1 MANKKRD
8 SEKKTLRPQNTTQSP
23 HKRRGIKDWN
33 RQKKESATAYLCLIP
48 VFFGLTIISYIP
60 TLLVFV
66 MSLFDWNGLSAP
78 KFVALGNFAKIF
90 TNDMY
95 FYDSVRVT
103 VVYAVIAVFWS
114 LLYSLFIALL
124 LNRKIPAR
132 GFWRAVFFI
141 PYMLPAAG
149 VFTAWRWLYEVNYG
163 LINYGM
169 RLLGLPPQQ
178 FLQSPQQVLPSLALI
193 AVWCSGNLI
202 VIFLAGLQNVPR
214 VYVEAAQIDGANG
227 WQCFW
232 HITIPSISP
241 IIFYNVLMA
250 LISNLQV
257 INPALA
263 ITNGGPQNESMF
275 MSYII
280 YKYAFNENKIGYGS
294 AYAAVFFVMV
304 GIATFILFRAYGSQ
318 LFGEG
323 ETKK

>member
-1 MANKKRD
+1 MQGRTEAI
-8 SEKKTLRPQNTTQSP
+8 LQSGTSVTDEP
-23 HKRRGIKDWN
+23 PKVLHKGIWQ
-33 RQKKESATAYLCLIP
+33 RKESRTAYLCLIP
-48 VFFGLTIISYIP
+48 VFLGLSIISYIP
-60 TLLVFV
+60 TISVFV
-66 MSLFDWNGLSAP
+66 LSLFDWNGLTAP
-78 KFVALGNFAKIF
+78 KFVGGANFVKIF
-90 TNDMY
+90 TRDMY
-95 FYDSVRVT
+95 FYDSIRVT
-103 VVYAVIAVFWS
+103 VVYAFMAVLWS
-114 LLYSLFIALL
+114 MLYSLIIALL

-132 GFWRAVFFI
+132 PFWRAIFFV
-141 PYMLPAAG
+141 PYLLPAVG

-163 LINYGM
+163 LINYGL

-178 FLQSPQQVLPSLALI
+178 FLASPNQVLPSLAVI

-214 VYVEAAQIDGANG
+214 VYMEAAEIDGANF

-241 IIFYNVLMA
+241 IIFYNLLMA

-263 ITNGGPQNESMF
+263 ITNGGPQNGSMF

-280 YKYAFNENKIGYGS
+280 YLYAFQKNKIGYGC

-304 GIATFILFRAYGSQ
+304 GIATLILFKTSRTQ

-323 ETKK
+323 GKD